1 MVLKQKDINL
11 GSKIKHWVMQN
22 FLIVLL
28 RFFGPLNTNKQT
40 KTKPAFVSLLLK
52 F

>member
-1 MVLKQKDINL
+1 MVLKQKDINF

-22 FLIVLL
+22 FLRVPL
-28 RFFGPLNTNKQT
+28 RFFDPLNTSKQT
-40 KTKPAFVSLLLK
+40 KTKPEFVSLLLK